1 MSLFLRSS
9 LIFFVFTNIFFSQ
22 TDLLN
27 EIDFDQDI
35 EVSSVFKSLKLVFRI
50 RSDDHTDSD
59 TWDVPME
66 RSSITDSG
74 NDNL

>member
-35 EVSSVFKSLKLVFRI
+35 EVSSVFKSLKLSILNLQSSYLQVNSLFQCL
-50 RSDDHTDSD
+50 TDL
-59 TWDVPME
+59 E
-66 RSSITDSG
+66 A
-74 NDNL
+74 